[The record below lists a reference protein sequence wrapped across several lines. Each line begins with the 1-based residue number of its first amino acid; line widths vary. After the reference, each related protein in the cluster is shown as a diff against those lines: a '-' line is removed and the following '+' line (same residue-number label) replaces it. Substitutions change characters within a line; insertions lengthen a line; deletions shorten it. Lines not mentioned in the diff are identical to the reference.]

1 MKTLFKK
8 VEKAIVNN
16 NKRAIKE
23 VKKDSSL
30 YNYLLTETTGQKGYF
45 ATDKD
50 VVDYKVK
57 RLNKDLEKSLEQL
70 QNKMNEANE
79 AKDIKYIEVVV
90 EWKRSRTWGA
100 NPTATIRTD
109 EGCFN
114 SGSITGYGY
123 CKLSTAIGVALNQS
137 LGLKKSL
144 WNNTEAKDWKRSY
157 LPYFEQG
164 AGVGVIENQLELCGF
179 KKVSSLHGK
188 NFDTYY
194 FERKK

>member
-8 VEKAIVNN
+8 VEKAIVKN

-30 YNYLLTETTGQKGYF
+30 YNYLLTGYI

-50 VVDYKVK
+50 EVDYKVK
-57 RLNKDLEKSLEQL
+57 RLNKDLDKSLEQL

-100 NPTATIRTD
+100 NPTATIRTN
-109 EGCFN
+109 EGYFN
-114 SGSITGYGY
+114 SGSITGCGY

-179 KKVSSLHGK
+179 KKVSSLHGLIS
-188 NFDTYY
+188 
-194 FERKK
+194 

>member
-100 NPTATIRTD
+100 NPTATIRTN
-109 EGCFN
+109 EGCF
-114 SGSITGYGY
+114 IVTG
-123 CKLSTAIGVALNQS
+123 KQIGRAHV
-137 LGLKKSL
+137 
-144 WNNTEAKDWKRSY
+144 
-157 LPYFEQG
+157 
-164 AGVGVIENQLELCGF
+164 
-179 KKVSSLHGK
+179 
-188 NFDTYY
+188 
-194 FERKK
+194 